1 MNLSDFRKKAVSAMN
16 KVAGKKDKKKEPQ
29 KAMDAGARAKRQ
41 LARKVHA
48 KYVSGSTENV
58 PDDIQDD
65 YKIDE
70 SSLSRIKSK
79 SDKGGMAI
87 ISGSRGDKSSKE
99 NKARAKQ
106 LDRDIK
112 GKGLPGAT
120 KVQGRWDEKDDKT
133 GEVTKVK
140 ERSHVVT
147 SGKKG
152 KRKFKKAVKELGK
165 KYGQDA
171 VLTQT
176 KKTGTV
182 TATRK
187 GGLGKDSEGKKGRNI
202 KRFTAGTMKPGRTGE
217 NDTKI
222 KKKTFTY
229 ESYLR
234 LQERGKT
241 YVIFVNWR
249 GRTIKTQMF
258 FGKFSRPTK
267 AEVRAEIEKVY
278 PKGMVLYYNPVRR
291 DPTEPLLYAG
301 KN

>member
-1 MNLSDFRKKAVSAMN
+1 MKTFSGFKKAASDAMK
-16 KVAGKKDKKKEPQ
+16 KVIKKKEERKTQ
-29 KAMDAGARAKRQ
+29 KAMDAGARAKRLLQ
-41 LARKVHA
+41 RKVHKA
-48 KYVSGSTENV
+48 TVSEFV
-58 PDDIQDD
+58 PDDIQDE

-87 ISGSRGDKSSKE
+87 ISGSRGDKSKKE

-106 LDRDIK
+106 LDKDIR

-120 KVQGRWDEKDDKT
+120 KVQGRWDEKDEKT
-133 GEVTKVK
+133 GKVTKVK

-152 KRKFKKAVKELGK
+152 KRKFKKAVKALGK

-182 TATRK
+182 SATRK
-187 GGLGKDSEGKKGRNI
+187 GGLGKDSGGKNV
-202 KRFTAGTMKPGRTGE
+202 KRFTAGTIKPGRTGE

-241 YVIFVNWR
+241 YCIISNWR
-249 GRTIKTQMF
+249 GRTVTTHMF
-258 FGKFSRPTK
+258 FSKFSRPTK
-267 AEVRAEIEKVY
+267 SEVVAEIQKIY
-278 PKGMVLYYNPVRR
+278 PGGIVLYFNPVPR
-291 DPTEPLLYAG
+291 DPTKPLMFAG
-301 KN
+301 QQ